1 MEGVSQELVLFNQN
15 LPALMDAQFETIE
28 GTFESLEEVNGN
40 AMDLMSQTLLRIEGI
55 LLTFLDVI
63 PATIEI
69 ASQNQIATALDL
81 SDADLDAEALA
92 AKKNKRNK
100 DPEGEDEKKGSKF
113 LSEFNKGKEGAG
125 EGGVEGLLDSFLP
138 ISALMGGLG
147 AAFGTMTAVIIP
159 LIPVILGVAAAI
171 GAVVYGLMQAF
182 DYFNAKEG
190 SFGDKLLAGI
200 EGFFQGI
207 LKVVTLPLDLLKDGL
222 SWLATAILGE
232 GNFVTDFLESFTIFD
247 SLSAIVSDFFSLVG
261 DIVDLF
267 VDIADSVGGFL
278 ATVWDNL
285 EPARKGM
292 SALFS
297 GIGAFIDW
305 IIDLGATAAKFLG
318 ISFPESTEPEA
329 PVIELDQGQQNDA
342 ERAAKN
348 SGLYEKNTVGLT
360 GNVDSVVDESM
371 LASATPEQ
379 LQAIVND
386 DDLSDD
392 QMKLVKDMLK
402 QMTGGS
408 APSGDDSLLA
418 AIKQVS
424 PEMTPDEAAQAKV
437 NAAASKAKSDA
448 FLASIPPE
456 ELAQIQAEIN
466 GDVNGDVEVVSTP
479 QHELNQFAAQQRE
492 SHRRINEKY
501 AAPIPE
507 LQTEKPKSTVATA
520 MQRDPVTGLP
530 MKGSFKA
537 PAGSE
542 GSTFT
547 VFDPMSGQVES
558 FDDFEKASMFADTYG
573 QEVKTVKPSMAGSGA
588 SLAASDQMQQS
599 TTKMNDGKSD
609 LAGAGGSA
617 AVAINAPSNTTN
629 VSNTTHR
636 GAMPNAMDASDRTD
650 RRRRG

>member
-1 MEGVSQELVLFNQN
+1 MADSMLEGVSQELVLFNQN

-100 DPEGEDEKKGSKF
+100 EPEDDKKGGKF

-182 DYFNAKEG
+182 SYFNANEG

-200 EGFFQGI
+200 EGFFQGM
-207 LKVVTLPLDLLKDGL
+207 LKVVTLPFDFLKDGL

-232 GNFVTDFLESFTIFD
+232 GNFISDFLDSFTIFD
-247 SLSAIVSDFFSLVG
+247 SLSAILSDYFSLIG
-261 DIVDLF
+261 DIIDIF
-267 VDIADSVGGFL
+267 VDIGETVGGYVMK
-278 ATVWDNL
+278 VWEDF

-292 SALFS
+292 AAMFD

-305 IIDLGATAAKFLG
+305 IIDIGATAAKFLG

-329 PVIELDQGQQNDA
+329 PAIELDQKQQNAA
-342 ERAAKN
+342 EKGAKD
-348 SGLYEKNTVGLT
+348 SGLYEKNIIGK
-360 GNVDSVVDESM
+360 SVVDEGM
-371 LASATPEQ
+371 LAGASAEQ

-386 DDLSDD
+386 EDISDD
-392 QMKLVKDMLK
+392 QMKLVKNMLK
-402 QMTGGS
+402 QMTS
-408 APSGDDSLLA
+408 APSGGDSLLA

-424 PEMTPDEAAQAKV
+424 PEMTPDEAAKAKV

-448 FLASIPPE
+448 HLASVPPE
-456 ELAQIQAEIN
+456 ELAAIQAEM
-466 GDVNGDVEVVSTP
+466 GLGTSGVEVVETD
-479 QHELNQFAAQQRE
+479 QHKLNQFAAQQRE

-501 AAPIPE
+501 AAP
-507 LQTEKPKSTVATA
+507 TPKLKTAPPKATVATA
-520 MQRDPVTGLP
+520 IERDPVTGMPLA
-530 MKGSFKA
+530 GSFKA

-542 GSTFT
+542 GSVFT
-547 VFDPMSGQVES
+547 VLDPVSGEVQT
-558 FDDFEKASMFADTYG
+558 FDDFERASMFAAANEMD
-573 QEVKTVKPSMAGSGA
+573 VKTVPKASVAGAGS

-609 LAGAGGSA
+609 LAGAGGGA
-617 AVAINAPSNTTN
+617 AVAVNAPTNTTN

>member
-1 MEGVSQELVLFNQN
+1 MADSMLEGVSQELVLFNQN

-100 DPEGEDEKKGSKF
+100 EPEDDKKGGKF

-182 DYFNAKEG
+182 SYFNANEG

-200 EGFFQGI
+200 EGFFQGM
-207 LKVVTLPLDLLKDGL
+207 LKVVTLPFDFLKDGL

-232 GNFVTDFLESFTIFD
+232 GNFISDFLDSFTIFD
-247 SLSAIVSDFFSLVG
+247 SLSAVLSDYFSLIG
-261 DIVDLF
+261 D
-267 VDIADSVGGFL
+267 
-278 ATVWDNL
+278 
-285 EPARKGM
+285 
-292 SALFS
+292 

-305 IIDLGATAAKFLG
+305 IIDIGATAAKFLG

-329 PVIELDQGQQNDA
+329 PAIELDQKQQNAA
-342 ERAAKN
+342 EKGAKD
-348 SGLYEKNTVGLT
+348 SGLYEKNIIGK
-360 GNVDSVVDESM
+360 SVVDEGM
-371 LASATPEQ
+371 LAGASAEQ

-386 DDLSDD
+386 EDISDD
-392 QMKLVKDMLK
+392 QMKLVKNMLK
-402 QMTGGS
+402 QMTS
-408 APSGDDSLLA
+408 APSGGDSLLA

-424 PEMTPDEAAQAKV
+424 PEMTPDEAAKAKV

-448 FLASIPPE
+448 HLASVPPE
-456 ELAQIQAEIN
+456 ELAAIQAEM
-466 GDVNGDVEVVSTP
+466 GLGTSGVEVVETD
-479 QHELNQFAAQQRE
+479 QHKLNQFAAQQRE

-501 AAPIPE
+501 AAP
-507 LQTEKPKSTVATA
+507 TPKLKTAPPKATVATA
-520 MQRDPVTGLP
+520 IERDPVTGMPLA
-530 MKGSFKA
+530 GSFKA

-542 GSTFT
+542 GSVFT
-547 VFDPMSGQVES
+547 VLDPVSGEVQT
-558 FDDFEKASMFADTYG
+558 FDDFERASMFAAANEMD
-573 QEVKTVKPSMAGSGA
+573 VKTVPKASVAGAGS

-609 LAGAGGSA
+609 LAGAGGGA
-617 AVAINAPSNTTN
+617 AVAVNAPTNTTN

>member
-1 MEGVSQELVLFNQN
+1 MADSILEGVSKELVLFNQN
-15 LPALMDAQFETIE
+15 LPALMDAQFESIE

-40 AMDLMSQTLLRIEGI
+40 SMDLMSQTLLRIEGI

-69 ASQNQIATALDL
+69 ASQNQIATALEM
-81 SDADLDAEALA
+81 SDAELDADALA
-92 AKKNKRNK
+92 AKKKKRNK

-125 EGGVEGLLDSFLP
+125 EDGVEGLLDSFLP
-138 ISALMGGLG
+138 ISAMMGGLG

-159 LIPVILGVAAAI
+159 LIPVILAVGVAI

-182 DYFNAKEG
+182 DYFNANEG
-190 SFGDKLLAGI
+190 SFAEKLMAGI

-207 LKVVTLPLDLLKDGL
+207 LKVVTLPLDFLKDGL
-222 SWLATAILGE
+222 SYIATSILGE
-232 GNFVTDFLESFTIFD
+232 GNFVSDFLDSFTIFD
-247 SLSAIVSDFFSLVG
+247 TLSAIVSDFFSLMG
-261 DIVDLF
+261 DIQDVF
-267 VDIADSVGGFL
+267 VDIAKTVGGYVMK
-278 ATVWDNL
+278 VWENF

-292 SALFS
+292 AAMFD

-305 IIDLGATAAKFLG
+305 IIDIGATAAKFLG

-392 QMKLVKDMLK
+392 QMKLVKDMLR

-456 ELAQIQAEIN
+456 ELAQIQAEMGIS
-466 GDVNGDVEVVSTP
+466 EPSSKT
-479 QHELNQFAAQQRE
+479 A
-492 SHRRINEKY
+492 
-501 AAPIPE
+501 
-507 LQTEKPKSTVATA
+507 TVATA

-530 MKGSFKA
+530 MSGSIKA

-542 GSTFT
+542 GSTFR
-547 VFDPMSGQVES
+547 VFDPMSGQVET

-573 QEVKTVKPSMAGSGA
+573 QEVETVRPSMAGSGT
-588 SLAASDQMQQS
+588 SLAASAQMQQS

-609 LAGAGGSA
+609 LAGAGGGA
-617 AVAINAPSNTTN
+617 AVAVNAPSTTTN

>member
-159 LIPVILGVAAAI
+159 LIPVILAVGVAI

-329 PVIELDQGQQNDA
+329 PAIELDQKQQNAA
-342 ERAAKN
+342 EKGAKD
-348 SGLYEKNTVGLT
+348 SGLYEKNIIGK
-360 GNVDSVVDESM
+360 SVVDEGM
-371 LASATPEQ
+371 LAGASAEQ

-386 DDLSDD
+386 EDISDD

>member
-1 MEGVSQELVLFNQN
+1 MADSMLEGVSQELVLFNQN

-100 DPEGEDEKKGSKF
+100 EPEDDKKGGKF

-182 DYFNAKEG
+182 SYFNANEG

-200 EGFFQGI
+200 EGFFQGM
-207 LKVVTLPLDLLKDGL
+207 LKVVTLPFDFLKDGL

-232 GNFVTDFLESFTIFD
+232 GNFISDFLDSFTIFD
-247 SLSAIVSDFFSLVG
+247 SLSAVLSDYFSLIG
-261 DIVDLF
+261 DIIDIF
-267 VDIADSVGGFL
+267 VDIGETVGGYVMK
-278 ATVWDNL
+278 VWEDF

-292 SALFS
+292 AAMFD

-305 IIDLGATAAKFLG
+305 IIDIGATAAKFLG

-329 PVIELDQGQQNDA
+329 PAIELDQKQQNAA
-342 ERAAKN
+342 EKGAKD
-348 SGLYEKNTVGLT
+348 SGLYEKNIIGK
-360 GNVDSVVDESM
+360 SVVDEGM
-371 LASATPEQ
+371 LAGASAEQ

-386 DDLSDD
+386 EDISDD

-402 QMTGGS
+402 QMTS
-408 APSGDDSLLA
+408 STSTPSGDKILD
-418 AIKQVS
+418 AIKTVS

-437 NAAASKAKSDA
+437 NAAASKKKRDA
-448 FLASIPPE
+448 QLASIPPE
-456 ELAQIQAEIN
+456 ELALIKAEMGISVEELVE
-466 GDVNGDVEVVSTP
+466 GDVKQLTAFEALQKEEEDYQAN
-479 QHELNQFAAQQRE
+479 RKK
-492 SHRRINEKY
+492 EK
-501 AAPIPE
+501 
-507 LQTEKPKSTVATA
+507 KGTVASA
-520 MQRDPVTGLP
+520 IKRDPVTGMP
-530 MKGSFKA
+530 VAGSFKA

-542 GSTFT
+542 GSVFT
-547 VFDPMSGQVES
+547 VLDPVSGEVQT
-558 FDDFEKASMFADTYG
+558 FDDFERASMFAAANEMD
-573 QEVKTVKPSMAGSGA
+573 VKTVPKASVAGAGS

-609 LAGAGGSA
+609 LAGAGGGA
-617 AVAINAPSNTTN
+617 AVAVNAPTNTTN